1 MNKIPFVI
9 ALLAVVVANVE
20 PVSAYK
26 PGEYPG
32 DPKIQPWNVK
42 RWEKACEYMNKGNE
56 LSKKEK
62 TQLDVSKTCDAYR
75 GAKLLYPWDFRFEV
89 NDALHYSTAKK
100 PNRRLIEILL
110 QRAILLCPSEW
121 SNWNALANVYY
132 KRGQLHEA
140 KPLLIQ
146 ALALNPPEGIAGK
159 LKANIAQIDAE
170 LIAGKTSGFGRFKQQ
185 VEPKLWYQPET
196 PLAVSVATPE
206 D

>member
-1 MNKIPFVI
+1 MKKLS
-9 ALLAVVVANVE
+9 LLLVLSMVTLSAVL

-146 ALALNPPEGIAGK
+146 ALALNPPEDIAGK

-170 LIAGKTSGFGRFKQQ
+170 LTSGKSQGSGKFKQQ
-185 VEPKLWYQPET
+185 VEAQLWAQDEQPVRVGMT
-196 PLAVSVATPE
+196 QSQN
-206 D
+206 